1 MHHPKGALLR
11 LAYGESVAQQVE
23 HNTFNVGVLGSS
35 PSGFTKIQTVLLG
48 GRFFAFIKPG
58 CGALTCGYLLAET
71 LHRPTGDSSGASVR
85 IDREVDVRPP
95 SGFTKIQTVLLG
107 GRFFAFIKPGCG
119 ALTCGYLLAETLH
132 RPTGDSS
139 GASVRIDREVDVR
152 PPSGF
157 TNNIF
162 LGGGNTRSYS
172 TSTSTKSRKRPSGAK
187 RRSTGLNCQPRSPRE
202 SKVSSTAWAAPGTKG
217 SEPNARE
224 VHPQLR
230 S

>member
-48 GRFFAFIKPG
+48 GRFFAFMKPG
-58 CGALTCGYLLAET
+58 YRALTCGYLLAET
-71 LHRPTGDSSGASVR
+71 LHRPAGDSSSASVR
-85 IDREVDVRPP
+85 FDREVDVRAPAGSP
-95 SGFTKIQTVLLG
+95 II
-107 GRFFAFIKPGCG
+107 FF
-119 ALTCGYLLAETLH
+119 
-132 RPTGDSS
+132 
-139 GASVRIDREVDVR
+139 
-152 PPSGF
+152 
-157 TNNIF
+157 
-162 LGGGNTRSYS
+162 GGGNTRSYS

-202 SKVSSTAWAAPGTKG
+202 SKVSSAAWAAPGTKG